1 MLSLF
6 ALVYYLLFFLIWA
19 LFLKYLFLDFFI
31 LFLSLPYLNL
41 LFHIFFW
48 KCLAY
53 FGGFTRMSFC
63 CAFPVILFVISYF
76 HTKFAWGLIVIIFC
90 SSFFHETAWAFRRRP
105 ASAAF
110 PDFAELPFVFT
121 LFSAISWLFLSLLSG
136 PSFPLFLLSL
146 SCLILI
152 PLPAFSPRGGG
163 VVVSREGA
171 LLVSVRVRGAPSERV
186 IPDPLRSPRL
196 GWTHRTLPFSAPVT
210 NLATE
215 FDSECHVRVL
225 LVSGLSP
232 WQIVW
237 PLLVSVLA
245 LVFSGSRG
253 VLGS

>member
-1 MLSLF
+1 MLGLVFLSFCLFLLNPFLSHLFLIISIFFFCFSRHYMLSLF

-53 FGGFTRMSFC
+53 FGGFTSMSFC

-105 ASAAF
+105 GSATF

-121 LFSAISWLFLSLLSG
+121 LFSAISCPFLSLLSG

-152 PLPAFSPRGGG
+152 PLPAFSPRG
-163 VVVSREGA
+163 VSR
-171 LLVSVRVRGAPSERV
+171 
-186 IPDPLRSPRL
+186 
-196 GWTHRTLPFSAPVT
+196 
-210 NLATE
+210 
-215 FDSECHVRVL
+215 
-225 LVSGLSP
+225 
-232 WQIVW
+232 
-237 PLLVSVLA
+237 
-245 LVFSGSRG
+245 GSFVG
-253 VLGS
+253 QC